1 MAAQRSTGAA
11 SASVAEDDARPPSRP
26 SAPSTITAD
35 GREVSLVKL
44 SETRISRTVYEYV
57 YNIVVKNNATALT
70 NGFAALTGVGA
81 GTTIVRGSV
90 PLGEVDA
97 SATVAPFGTITLR
110 HDRAVPFDASALVWS
125 ITNSTA
131 PVNRLTI
138 PADVAAAAAKIAA
151 DPQIKALLDEQSTPA
166 MAKSRWNNFLE
177 LVRIPSPSREEF
189 RSVAEIHRRLINEFG
204 FAPSEVVTR
213 NDGFLPGTDVNIVDG
228 LPVYNACVMIKGSYS
243 SRPDAQ
249 SYNGQFPKVL
259 LEGHI
264 DVVNPETQP
273 PASDPWNHIKLQPY
287 SQAGRRDPG
296 AAGGHS

>member
-1 MAAQRSTGAA
+1 MKILDLIHSDPRRRRVSCRHCLRVAVAAAA
-11 SASVAEDDARPPSRP
+11 DLLPSLKARQLPMTPRPPWRP
-26 SAPSTITAD
+26 LAPSTTTAD

-44 SETRISRTVYEYV
+44 SETRVSRTVYDYV
-57 YNIVVKNNATALT
+57 FNIVVKNNATALT
-70 NGFAALTGVGA
+70 NGFATLTNVGT

-97 SATVAPFGTITLR
+97 NATVEPFGTITLR
-110 HDRAVPFDASALVWS
+110 HDRALPFDASALVWS

-189 RSVAEIHRRLINEFG
+189 RSVG
-204 FAPSEVVTR
+204 
-213 NDGFLPGTDVNIVDG
+213 
-228 LPVYNACVMIKGSYS
+228 
-243 SRPDAQ
+243 
-249 SYNGQFPKVL
+249 
-259 LEGHI
+259 
-264 DVVNPETQP
+264 
-273 PASDPWNHIKLQPY
+273 
-287 SQAGRRDPG
+287 
-296 AAGGHS
+296 